1 LPTMSS
7 EDYYS
12 KFLYFAYC
20 WSLMRGDDVKTSPYK
35 KGRRFE
41 YLVRDELLRLGLI
54 VFRTAKSS
62 GRSRDAKHLYPPVDL
77 IAFARDGRALF
88 IECKASKRPSLRA
101 CGFDRLPGPY
111 FIVTPGNLREVIE
124 RIKEWISEKQSLV

>member
-1 LPTMSS
+1 MPTMSS

-41 YLVRDELLRLGLI
+41 YLVRDELMKLGLI
-54 VFRTAKSS
+54 VFRAAKSS
-62 GRSRDAKHLYPPVDL
+62 GRPRDAKHLYPPVDL
-77 IAFARDGRALF
+77 IAFTRDGRAAF
-88 IECKASKRPSLRA
+88 IECKATRRA
-101 CGFDRLPGPY
+101 RVRLDGVERLPGPY
-111 FIVTPGNLREVIE
+111 FVITPENLESVLERVREWMSG
-124 RIKEWISEKQSLV
+124 K

>member
-1 LPTMSS
+1 MSS

-20 WSLMRGDDVKTSPYK
+20 WSLMRDDSVKTSPYK

-41 YLVRDELLRLGLI
+41 YLVRDELLKLGLI

-62 GRSRDAKHLYPPVDL
+62 GRSRDAKSLYPPVDL
-77 IAFARDGRALF
+77 IAFTKDGRALF
-88 IECKASKRPSLRA
+88 VECKASRRLSPRDKKEMA
-101 CGFDRLPGPY
+101 GFVRLPGPY
-111 FIVTPGNLREVIE
+111 FVVTPDNLEEFLKRVRE
-124 RIKEWISEKQSLV
+124 WAGGS